1 MNTKKPNRIEKPSK
15 PNKPVKP
22 QKPKVEGFKNEF
34 TKAQEEFAKQMMM
47 NEGLV

>member
-1 MNTKKPNRIEKPSK
+1 MNTKKPNKIKKPSK
-15 PNKPVKP
+15 PNKPVKSP
-22 QKPKVEGFKNEF
+22 KPKFEGFKNEF

>member
-1 MNTKKPNRIEKPSK
+1 MNTKKPNRIKKPSK

-22 QKPKVEGFKNEF
+22 QKPKIEGFKNEF